1 MQPVINNHQTSSQ
14 PAHFITVSLLIIA
27 YFYATSPKGLWFKKV
42 FQQKT
47 SHKTTFTRQSI
58 TIHAH
63 RPCDIL
69 SSWTLLSRR
78 KVQLSR
84 CWRFKSSLGPS
95 GLFLS
100 LCKRLRSSKQRNWI
114 SFSLRKFYSKF
125 DSEET
130 WRSIYS
136 QYILHSSKYLQTP
149 FLCDDI
155 DLCSVT
161 DSNTHSFLQWEQ
173 NLQQLVDRTKPNSCM
188 MWVRLDYIHLL
199 EKVNWT

>member
-1 MQPVINNHQTSSQ
+1 MLH
-14 PAHFITVSLLIIA
+14 HL
-27 YFYATSPKGLWFKKV
+27 KV
-42 FQQKT
+42 Y
-47 SHKTTFTRQSI
+47 
-58 TIHAH
+58 
-63 RPCDIL
+63 D
-69 SSWTLLSRR
+69 SRR
-78 KVQLSR
+78 FSSRKHLIKPLLPGRVSPSMHIDRVIFSQVER
-84 CWRFKSSLGPS
+84 CWAAERCSCPDVGGSSPVWDHQDFSCPSVNVCVRPISGTKSV
-95 GLFLS
+95 FL
-100 LCKRLRSSKQRNWI
+100 RG
-114 SFSLRKFYSKF
+114 SF
-125 DSEET
+125 T
-130 WRSIYS
+130 VRSICS